1 MASDQNFSATFKDD
15 LSFSMHVILAS
26 FGLLIAKLKA
36 LYPYSVP
43 ISKIFLIYYYL
54 VWSKYNEPD
63 LVLSAYEKH
72 DRNYF

>member
-1 MASDQNFSATFKDD
+1 MASPLIILILCEILASDQNFSATFKDD

-43 ISKIFLIYYYL
+43 ISKIFLYL
-54 VWSKYNEPD
+54 LLFSMEQI
-63 LVLSAYEKH
+63 
-72 DRNYF
+72 